1 MRRTPYQTLIEMA
14 SRSIRKIRH
23 LEAVGSD
30 EASREA
36 QAERKGHDEIIE
48 VLKG

>member
-14 SRSIRKIRH
+14 ARSIRKIRH
-23 LEAVGSD
+23 LETINSEGSH
-30 EASREA
+30 REA

-48 VLKG
+48 ALKG